1 MDIIPYSVKQ
11 HNTDNLLLLL
21 IEVFYPYNTAKM
33 KEKLWRISPKAV
45 DRSATDGVAGSV
57 SMNSL

>member
-1 MDIIPYSVKQ
+1 MIQ
-11 HNTDNLLLLL
+11 LL
-21 IEVFYPYNTAKM
+21 YPYNTAKM